1 MTRRPKDILGRLAP
15 VVPWILAWQVASLV
29 VGSSILLAG
38 PVDTALRLLAL
49 LGEKSFLAT
58 VGFSLAR
65 IALGFLLAFA
75 LAVVL
80 ALVGRRHPLVDRLLS
95 PGISALKSIPI
106 VCIIVLLL
114 MWVGSRSVSAI
125 AVFLAVFPAVYF
137 SCREALLHVDP
148 KVSQMLGVFGVA
160 PVRRFLAHTWP
171 QVLPYLVGTSRNV
184 CGMAWKAGVA
194 AELIG
199 SPMGS
204 IGERIYNSKLLLDTA
219 DLFAWTIV
227 VVVMSWLCERA
238 FVAVLARTGT
248 WSQRLSLCVGRPR
261 CACAQLAAQDQA
273 NRRNLAASP
282 GPTILLRDASVGYEG
297 AVVASGL
304 NLAVLPGNRVL
315 LADRS
320 GTGKTTLLHT
330 VAGLQDVLAGLCRR
344 PAQPT
349 MAFQESRLVEEMSA
363 VQNVLLV
370 MGSARDEA
378 ACARVR
384 SLLSELLPKSAL
396 DVPVRRLSGG
406 QRRRVE
412 IVRALAAPGD
422 AVLLDE
428 PFSSLDAASHAQAA
442 AFVTRHLDGRALV
455 VASHLPDDMR
465 LLDATSFSLK
475 NGR

>member
-1 MTRRPKDILGRLAP
+1 M
-15 VVPWILAWQVASLV
+15 PWILAWQVASLV
-29 VGSSILLAG
+29 VGSSILMAG
-38 PVDTALRLLAL
+38 PVDTALRLIAL

-95 PGISALKSIPI
+95 PGISALKSVPI

-219 DLFAWTIV
+219 ELFAWTIV

-238 FVAVLARTGT
+238 FVAVLARTGS
-248 WSQRLSLCVGRPR
+248 WSQRLSLCVGHPR
-261 CACAQLAAQDQA
+261 GAYAQTGAQDQA
-273 NRRNLAASP
+273 SRRNPAASP
-282 GPTILLRDASVGYEG
+282 SPTILLKDASVGY
-297 AVVASGL
+297 
-304 NLAVLPGNRVL
+304 LAVLPGDRVL

-378 ACARVR
+378 ARARVR
-384 SLLSELLPKSAL
+384 SLLSELLSEAAL

-412 IVRALAAPGD
+412 VVRALAAPGD

-475 NGR
+475 NGG

>member
-1 MTRRPKDILGRLAP
+1 
-15 VVPWILAWQVASLV
+15 
-29 VGSSILLAG
+29 
-38 PVDTALRLLAL
+38 
-49 LGEKSFLAT
+49 
-58 VGFSLAR
+58 
-65 IALGFLLAFA
+65 
-75 LAVVL
+75 
-80 ALVGRRHPLVDRLLS
+80 
-95 PGISALKSIPI
+95 
-106 VCIIVLLL
+106 
-114 MWVGSRSVSAI
+114 
-125 AVFLAVFPAVYF
+125 VFLAVFPAVYL

-160 PVRRFLAHTWP
+160 PVRRLLAHTWP

-219 DLFAWTIV
+219 ELFAWTIV

-238 FVAVLARTGT
+238 FVAVLARTGS
-248 WSQRLSLCVGRPR
+248 WSQHLSLRVGRPR
-261 CACAQLAAQDQA
+261 SVCAQTDVRHQA
-273 NRRNLAASP
+273 GRQGQTASA
-282 GPTILLRDASVGYEG
+282 GPTILLKDASVGYEG

-304 NLAVLPGNRVL
+304 NLAVLPGDRVL

-344 PAQPT
+344 PAHPT

-378 ACARVR
+378 ARARVR
-384 SLLSELLPKSAL
+384 SLLSELLPEAAL

-475 NGR
+475 NGG

>member
-1 MTRRPKDILGRLAP
+1 ML
-15 VVPWILAWQVASLV
+15 WIVAWQVASLV

-49 LGEKSFLAT
+49 LGEKDFLAT

-75 LAVVL
+75 LAVIL
-80 ALVGRRHPLVDRLLS
+80 AFAGRRHPLVDRLLA
-95 PGISALKSIPI
+95 PGVSALKSVPI
-106 VCIIVLLL
+106 VCVIVLLL
-114 MWVGSRSVSAI
+114 MLVGSRSVSAI

-137 SCREALLHVDP
+137 SCREALAHVDP

-219 DLFAWTIV
+219 GLFAWTIV
-227 VVVMSWLCERA
+227 IVATSWLCERA
-238 FVAVLARTGT
+238 FVAVLARTGS
-248 WSQRLSLCVGRPR
+248 WARRLSLRVGRPR
-261 CACAQLAAQDQA
+261 GPRSQA
-273 NRRNLAASP
+273 GARGQAVRAASD
-282 GPTILLRDASVGYEG
+282 GPTILLRDASIGYG
-297 AVVASGL
+297 GTVVASGL
-304 NLAVLPGNRVL
+304 DLEVLPGDRVL

-320 GTGKTTLLHT
+320 GAGKTTLLRT
-330 VAGLQDVLAGLCRR
+330 VAGLQDVLAGACGSPVR
-344 PAQPT
+344 PT
-349 MAFQESRLVEEMSA
+349 MAFQEPRLVEDMSA

-370 MGSARDEA
+370 TGSVRDAA
-378 ACARVR
+378 ACSRVR
-384 SLLSELLPKSAL
+384 SLLLELLPETAL
-396 DVPVRRLSGG
+396 DVPVRELSGG
-406 QRRRVE
+406 QRRRAE
-412 IVRALAAPGD
+412 IVRALAASGD

-428 PFSSLDAASHAQAA
+428 PFSSLDAASHARAA

-455 VASHLPDDMR
+455 VASHLPDDAR
-465 LLDATSFSLK
+465 LLDATSFSLE
-475 NGR
+475 NSR

>member
-1 MTRRPKDILGRLAP
+1 MTRRPKEILARLAP
-15 VVPWILAWQVASLV
+15 VVPWIVAWQVASLV
-29 VGSSILLAG
+29 VGSSILLAS
-38 PVDTALRLLAL
+38 PVDTALRLVAL

-75 LAVVL
+75 LAVFL

-95 PGISALKSIPI
+95 PGISALKSVPI

-148 KVSQMLGVFGVA
+148 KVTQMLGVFGVV

-204 IGERIYNSKLLLDTA
+204 IGERIYSAKLLLDTA

-227 VVVMSWLCERA
+227 IVAMSWLCERA
-238 FVAVLARTGT
+238 FVAVLARTGS
-248 WSQRLSLCVGRPR
+248 WARRLSLRVGRPR
-261 CACAQLAAQDQA
+261 GALAQTGAQDQVS
-273 NRRNLAASP
+273 RQSLATASP
-282 GPTILLRDASVGYEG
+282 TVLLKDASVGYKG
-297 AVVASGL
+297 TVVASGL
-304 NLAVLPGNRVL
+304 SLSVLPGDRVL

-320 GTGKTTLLHT
+320 GAGKTTLLRT
-330 VAGLQDVLAGLCRR
+330 IAGLQDVLAGTCTC
-344 PAQPT
+344 PTQPT
-349 MAFQESRLVEEMSA
+349 MAFQESRLVEEMTA
-363 VQNVLLV
+363 VQNALLV
-370 MGSARDEA
+370 MGSSRDEDA
-378 ACARVR
+378 TARVR
-384 SLLSELLPKSAL
+384 GLLCELLPESAL
-396 DVPVRRLSGG
+396 DVPVRELSGG

-428 PFSSLDAASHAQAA
+428 PFSSLDAASHARAA
-442 AFVTRHLDGRALV
+442 AFVIRHLDGRALL
-455 VASHLPDDMR
+455 VASHLPDDAR

>member
-1 MTRRPKDILGRLAP
+1 M
-15 VVPWILAWQVASLV
+15 PWILAWQVASLV

-80 ALVGRRHPLVDRLLS
+80 ALVGHRHPLVDRLLS
-95 PGISALKSIPI
+95 PGVSALKSVPI
-106 VCIIVLLL
+106 VCVIVLLL

-125 AVFLAVFPAVYF
+125 AVFLAVFPAVYL

-160 PVRRFLAHTWP
+160 PVRRLLAHTWP

-219 DLFAWTIV
+219 ELFAWTIV

-238 FVAVLARTGT
+238 FVAVLARTGS
-248 WSQRLSLCVGRPR
+248 WSQHLSLRVGRPR
-261 CACAQLAAQDQA
+261 SVCAQTDVRHQA
-273 NRRNLAASP
+273 GRQGQAASA
-282 GPTILLRDASVGYEG
+282 GPTILLKDASVGYEG

-304 NLAVLPGNRVL
+304 NLAVLPGDRVL

-344 PAQPT
+344 PAHPT

-370 MGSARDEA
+370 MGSAREEA
-378 ACARVR
+378 VRVR
-384 SLLSELLPKSAL
+384 SLLSELLPETAL

-428 PFSSLDAASHAQAA
+428 PFSSLDAASHVQAA

-475 NGR
+475 NGG

>member
-1 MTRRPKDILGRLAP
+1 
-15 VVPWILAWQVASLV
+15 
-29 VGSSILLAG
+29 
-38 PVDTALRLLAL
+38 
-49 LGEKSFLAT
+49 
-58 VGFSLAR
+58 
-65 IALGFLLAFA
+65 
-75 LAVVL
+75 
-80 ALVGRRHPLVDRLLS
+80 
-95 PGISALKSIPI
+95 
-106 VCIIVLLL
+106 
-114 MWVGSRSVSAI
+114 
-125 AVFLAVFPAVYF
+125 
-137 SCREALLHVDP
+137 
-148 KVSQMLGVFGVA
+148 
-160 PVRRFLAHTWP
+160 
-171 QVLPYLVGTSRNV
+171 
-184 CGMAWKAGVA
+184 
-194 AELIG
+194 
-199 SPMGS
+199 MGS

-219 DLFAWTIV
+219 ELFAWTIV

-238 FVAVLARTGT
+238 FVAVLARTGS
-248 WSQRLSLCVGRPR
+248 WSQHLSLRVGRPR
-261 CACAQLAAQDQA
+261 SVCAQTDVRHQA
-273 NRRNLAASP
+273 GRQGQTASA
-282 GPTILLRDASVGYEG
+282 GPTILLKDASVGYEG

-304 NLAVLPGNRVL
+304 NLAVLPGDRVL

-344 PAQPT
+344 PAHPT

-378 ACARVR
+378 ARARVR
-384 SLLSELLPKSAL
+384 SLLSELLPEAAL

-475 NGR
+475 NGG